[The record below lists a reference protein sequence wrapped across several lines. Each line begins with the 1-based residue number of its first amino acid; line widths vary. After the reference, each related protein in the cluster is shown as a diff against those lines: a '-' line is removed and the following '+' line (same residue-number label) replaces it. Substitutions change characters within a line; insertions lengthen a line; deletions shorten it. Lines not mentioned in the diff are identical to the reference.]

1 MHPDIF
7 RIGSLTLHAYGA
19 MLTLSFILGLL
30 LALRRSGRRG
40 VAREHVM
47 DLFQII
53 ILAAIV
59 GARIFFVVFHLDLY
73 RDRWWRVLALWEGGL
88 TLYGG
93 LLLAIGASWLYLRL
107 RRVPFLVMADVM
119 APSLGLGIM
128 VTRVGCFLNGCCFG
142 LPTDCPLGVGF
153 PPGSEATETARTLLA
168 HDRGR
173 SLLDLPLS
181 PAIHP
186 AQLYA
191 SLGGALILAILL
203 LLDRRPR
210 RPGFL
215 FAGFLVLYG
224 IHRFV
229 VDQFR
234 YYEEAMRVLGLSV
247 NQWLS
252 VGLVVAGLFL
262 FAWIRRRRQLAA

>member
-1 MHPDIF
+1 MHPDVF
-7 RIGSLTLHAYGA
+7 RIGPLTLHAYGA
-19 MLTLSFILGLL
+19 MLTLSFVLGLL
-30 LALRRSGRRG
+30 LALRRAGRRG
-40 VAREHVM
+40 VAREHVI

-53 ILAAIV
+53 ILAAII
-59 GARIFFVVFHLDLY
+59 GARILFVVFHLDLY
-73 RDRWWRVLALWEGGL
+73 RGRWWSMLAVWEGGL

-93 LLLAIGASWLYLRL
+93 LLLAMGASWLYLRL
-107 RRVPFLVMADVM
+107 RRVPFLAMADVM

-128 VTRVGCFLNGCCFG
+128 VTRVGCFLNGCCYG
-142 LPTDCPLGVGF
+142 LPTEGPLGVHF
-153 PPGSEATETARTLLA
+153 PAGCEATETARTILA
-168 HDRGR
+168 HDHGR
-173 SLLDLPLS
+173 NLLDIPLS

-191 SLGGALILAILL
+191 SLGGALILIILL

-215 FAGFLVLYG
+215 FAGFLLLYG
-224 IHRFV
+224 IHRFA

-252 VGLVVAGLFL
+252 VGLVAAGLVL
-262 FAWIRRRRQLAA
+262 FAWIRRRRQLPA

>member
-1 MHPDIF
+1 MHPDLF
-7 RIGSLTLHAYGA
+7 RIGPLTLHAYGL

-30 LALRRSGRRG
+30 LALRRAPRRH
-40 VAREHVM
+40 VAREHVL

-59 GARIFFVVFHLDLY
+59 GARILFVVFHLDLY
-73 RDRWWRVLALWEGGL
+73 EDRWWRVFALWEGGL

-93 LLLAIGASWLYLRL
+93 LLLAIAAAWLYLRL

-128 VTRVGCFLNGCCFG
+128 VTRVGCFLNGCCYG
-142 LPTDCPLGVGF
+142 LPTDCPLGVRF
-153 PPGSEATETARTLLA
+153 PPGSEAAETARTLLV
-168 HDRGR
+168 REQGV
-173 SLLDLPLS
+173 SPLDIPLA

-215 FAGFLVLYG
+215 FAAFLVLYG

-234 YYEEAMRVLGLSV
+234 YYEDAMRVLGPSV

-252 VGLVVAGLFL
+252 VGLVAAGLLL
-262 FAWIRRRRQLAA
+262 FAWIRRRRLPA